1 MTEEQFG
8 VLIGK
13 LDTLINIAR
22 DIDEILIELSCDLTC
37 DNEDNSYRPPI
48 WLGISRNGPW
58 RALCSWW

>member
-13 LDTLINIAR
+13 LDTLISIAR

-37 DNEDNSYRPPI
+37 DNEDNSYRLPEVLFSMMEFI
-48 WLGISRNGPW
+48 ED
-58 RALCSWW
+58 AD